1 MEALYKK
8 TKCPQV
14 GGPFSDKVR
23 RLNEN
28 QARRAMHKDTA
39 KTVTTIMI
47 DCCRKLE
54 EAIDAVTNTC
64 DSRDEKEQR
73 EAMEFRSAVG
83 KIMGHIFVDVLHP
96 IYQRHP
102 ELEPEELKSQRR

>member
-1 MEALYKK
+1 
-8 TKCPQV
+8 
-14 GGPFSDKVR
+14 
-23 RLNEN
+23 
-28 QARRAMHKDTA
+28 MHKNIA
-39 KTVTTIMI
+39 QQVTNIMI
-47 DCCRKLE
+47 DCCKRLE
-54 EAIDAVTNTC
+54 ESIDVVSSGSNGA
-64 DSRDEKEQR
+64 DDKEQR